1 MIILFIFVPEVVR
14 VLRLRHRWL
23 MFLWIPIGQV
33 DDVSRRLDVNCGTG
47 RLGAKKS
54 EMVLDWSARASYVF
68 TGTICFMS

>member
-1 MIILFIFVPEVVR
+1 
-14 VLRLRHRWL
+14 

-54 EMVLDWSARASYVF
+54 EMVLDWSARASCVF
-68 TGTICFMS
+68 TGTIYFTSSSS

>member
-1 MIILFIFVPEVVR
+1 
-14 VLRLRHRWL
+14 

-47 RLGAKKS
+47 RLGPKKS

-68 TGTICFMS
+68 TGTMS